1 MSNFDNALKYTLQNE
16 GGFSNDPSDKGGATN
31 LGIQQ
36 TEWNDWLKEN
46 GKMYPISLAEFKAL
60 TPEDV
65 APLYLKDYWNA
76 LRLSQVDHPVLA
88 TSIFDMGVNFGPNTS
103 GKLTQRALN
112 TLGCDLNIDGWLGPI
127 TLSELNYAPVGAFM
141 TAFMSLCRTRYNNI
155 VADDPTQG
163 VFLRGWL
170 ARVNRLSSLS

>member
-16 GGFSNDPSDKGGATN
+16 GGFTNDSNDKGGATN

-36 TEWNDWLKEN
+36 TEWNDWLKEH
-46 GKMYPISLAEFKAL
+46 GKMYPISLTDFKAL
-60 TPEDV
+60 TPGDV
-65 APLYLKDYWNA
+65 APLYKRNYWDA
-76 LRLSQVDHPVLA
+76 LHLDTVHPIPA
-88 TSIFDMGVNFGPNTS
+88 TAIFDMGVNFGPNTA

-112 TLGCDLNIDGWLGPI
+112 TLGCDLDVDGWLGPLS
-127 TLSELNYAPVGAFM
+127 LSELNQAPVGAFM

-155 VADDPTQG
+155 VAKDPTQG

-170 ARVNRLSSLS
+170 ARVNRMGALS